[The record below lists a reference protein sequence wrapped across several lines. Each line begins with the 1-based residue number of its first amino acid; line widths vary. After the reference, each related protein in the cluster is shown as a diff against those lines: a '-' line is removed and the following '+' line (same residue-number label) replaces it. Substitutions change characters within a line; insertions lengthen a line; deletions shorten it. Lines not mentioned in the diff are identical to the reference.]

1 MKCPWCPYTGREDNV
16 KRHMR
21 TCPNRPEDGE
31 SVEAQSCSYN
41 ESPQAIEE
49 GFELA
54 SQLAGDEFS
63 SINTSEIEQSL
74 EESKEPRQG
83 SSLGK
88 RPASSSSQQL

>member
-1 MKCPWCPYTGREDNV
+1 MKTG
-16 KRHMR
+16 
-21 TCPNRPEDGE
+21 CPNKPEDGE

-41 ESPQAIEE
+41 ESSQAIEE
-49 GFELA
+49 DLELA

-63 SINTSEIEQSL
+63 SKNISETEHSL

-88 RPASSSSQQL
+88 RLASSSSQQL